1 VEKSTGR
8 LFFLYSKMLQYS
20 RWSNSMKTYLTAL
33 DDGSFMMVQYGSK
46 IIGKELPVFGGFYA
60 TKDNYYV
67 VTGENNTD
75 EDNTKEVYRIT
86 KYDKHWNKITST
98 GLTNCNTTKPFNAG
112 SCRIDVSGNYM
123 IIHTC
128 HEMYKSDDGYNHQAN
143 VTIQVDIDK
152 MKITDSYTGVMDQR
166 GSSILHNG

>member
-1 VEKSTGR
+1 MKS
-8 LFFLYSKMLQYS
+8 
-20 RWSNSMKTYLTAL
+20 YLTAL
-33 DDGSFMMVQYGSK
+33 DDGSFMRVQYGSK

-67 VTGENNTD
+67 ATGENNTD

-128 HEMYKSDDGYNHQAN
+128 HEMYKSDDGYNYQAN

-152 MKITDSYTGVMDQR
+152 MKITDSYWWYERGWKQKTGT
-166 GSSILHNG
+166 I

>member
-1 VEKSTGR
+1 MKS
-8 LFFLYSKMLQYS
+8 YP
-20 RWSNSMKTYLTAL
+20 TAL
-33 DDGSFMMVQYGSK
+33 DDGSFMRVQYGSK

-112 SCRIDVSGNYM
+112 SCRIDVSGNSM

-128 HEMYKSDDGYNHQAN
+128 HEMYKSDDGYNYQAN

-152 MKITDSYTGVMDQR
+152 MKITDSYWWYERGWKQKTGT
-166 GSSILHNG
+166 I

>member
-1 VEKSTGR
+1 MKS
-8 LFFLYSKMLQYS
+8 
-20 RWSNSMKTYLTAL
+20 YLTAL
-33 DDGSFMMVQYGSK
+33 DDGSFMRVQYGSKINGLLVEYYDKDYNLTGTK
-46 IIGKELPVFGGFYA
+46 IIGKELPVFGGFYE

-112 SCRIDVSGNYM
+112 SCRIDVSGNSM

-128 HEMYKSDDGYNHQAN
+128 HEMYKSDDGYNYQVN

-166 GSSILHNG
+166 GSRILHNGW

>member
-1 VEKSTGR
+1 MKS
-8 LFFLYSKMLQYS
+8 
-20 RWSNSMKTYLTAL
+20 YLTAL
-33 DDGSFMMVQYGSK
+33 DDGSFMRVQYGSKINGLLVEYYDKDYNLTGTK

-86 KYDKHWNKITST
+86 KYD
-98 GLTNCNTTKPFNAG
+98 TNCNTTKPFNAG
-112 SCRIDVSGNYM
+112 SCRIDVSGNSM

-128 HEMYKSDDGYNHQAN
+128 HEMYKSDDGYNYQVN

-166 GSSILHNG
+166 GSRILHNGW

>member
-1 VEKSTGR
+1 MKS
-8 LFFLYSKMLQYS
+8 
-20 RWSNSMKTYLTAL
+20 YLTAL
-33 DDGSFMMVQYGSK
+33 DDGSFMRVQYGSKINGLLVEYYDKDYNLTGTK

-112 SCRIDVSGNYM
+112 SCRIDVSGNSM

-128 HEMYKSDDGYNHQAN
+128 HEMYKSDDGYNYQAN

>member
-1 VEKSTGR
+1 MKS
-8 LFFLYSKMLQYS
+8 
-20 RWSNSMKTYLTAL
+20 YLTAL
-33 DDGSFMMVQYGSK
+33 DDGSFMRVQYGSKINGLLVEYYDKDFNLTGTK

-98 GLTNCNTTKPFNAG
+98 VTVRPK
-112 SCRIDVSGNYM
+112 
-123 IIHTC
+123 
-128 HEMYKSDDGYNHQAN
+128 YNPESAK
-143 VTIQVDIDK
+143 TY
-152 MKITDSYTGVMDQR
+152 KITVYDPLQINKFEADTNDPKIGEKVNLSVEAQNGSGDLQYKFYEENEDGDQTKTLKKHTV
-166 GSSILHNG
+166 I